1 MSELPYPATEDR
13 HQTTIEA
20 LLETTRMLWPG
31 PACSRVE
38 GSMPRGHR
46 VVREYALLPDRC
58 QPRLA
63 LPVGAPRAA
72 AELFRKYSQGLS
84 RRERYS
90 RAAMARLVGTRLGN
104 RAVTRLLPER
114 LTISVPAGRVVE
126 SIEDHLSRLLDSEV
140 LVTVGVGPPR
150 ANRKPILRVLTPDG
164 RTRAFVKVGLSPV
177 TTELVRGEAE
187 ALAAYWSAGPP
198 GRLVHAPRVLH
209 HGRWRSLELLVIEPV
224 LPGRARWSR
233 PDVPTAAMAELG
245 TRLGTSRRPLDR
257 SLVWEGARSSP
268 PALTDPD
275 QAAALARVVATVE
288 RRFGSTRLTF
298 GAWHGDWTPWNMAWD
313 GDQVLLWDFE
323 RFAVGVPL
331 GFDLA
336 HYRLQSVLRS
346 HGETAAAERARAG
359 LLTGGRA
366 AGTSTRAPTRASAGD
381 AAGECAPGDDPE
393 AVQVAYLVE
402 LARRYALASQ
412 PVEGRPL
419 RARTAWLIALLSEL
433 VGR

>member
-1 MSELPYPATEDR
+1 MSELPYPTTEDR
-13 HQTTIEA
+13 HQTTLEA
-20 LLETTRMLWPG
+20 LLETTRALWPA

-38 GSMPRGHR
+38 GSLPHGHQ
-46 VVREYALLPDRC
+46 VVREYALLPDRR

-63 LPVGAPRAA
+63 LPVGARRVA

-84 RRERYS
+84 RRERYT
-90 RAAMARLVGTRLGN
+90 RAAMARLVATRPGN
-104 RAVTRLLPER
+104 RAVTRLAPDR
-114 LTISVPAGRVVE
+114 LVVSAPAGRPVE
-126 SIEDHLSRLLDSEV
+126 SIEDHLSHLLDSEV
-140 LVTVGVGPPR
+140 MVTVGVGPPR
-150 ANRKPILRVLTPDG
+150 ANRKPVLQVLTPDG
-164 RTRAFVKVGLSPV
+164 RTLAFVKVGLWPV

-187 ALAAYWSAGPP
+187 ALEAYWSAGPP

-209 HGRWRSLELLVIEPV
+209 HGRWRSLELLVLEPM
-224 LPGRARWSR
+224 LPGHARWSR
-233 PDVPTAAMAELG
+233 PDEPTAAMAELG
-245 TRLGTSRRPLDR
+245 GRLGTSRRPLER
-257 SLVWEGARSSP
+257 SLVWEGARASP
-268 PALTDPD
+268 PALTDLD

-288 RRFGSTRLTF
+288 RRFGSTPLTC

-313 GDQVLLWDFE
+313 SDQVLLWDFE

-336 HYRLQSVLRS
+336 HYRLQAVLRS
-346 HGETAAAERARAG
+346 HGEAAAAERARAG
-359 LLTGGRA
+359 LL
-366 AGTSTRAPTRASAGD
+366 AG

-393 AVQVAYLVE
+393 AVQMAYLVE

-419 RARTAWLIALLSEL
+419 RARTAWLIALLREL